1 MRLSL
6 LRWGK
11 LALVGLIVT
20 TISTTGCKS
29 GWKMPGK
36 DLFSW
41 NKKPSEETLAGQG
54 PSMTYPTSPAAN
66 HSPMAV
72 NSMGAGGSSSLNTGL
87 VAKSSGPSV
96 SPTGYGTTPP
106 MAQGGGAAGANG
118 YQTGPYG
125 TSGAAGAYAA
135 RSTSTPYGTAL
146 GSTPSASTGMTGG
159 YSAGPTSSTGAPP
172 YTPVGSQPMASNNPY
187 ASRPMATPSVAPSGT
202 PAIPTGYSQQGMTTG
217 QPSSAGSNPY
227 ASAGST
233 NSYAYGANP
242 YASSAPAMAPT
253 TVNPYAS
260 SATSMA
266 TPTAAAYGDSTG
278 VATASGAYRPGSTAR
293 TTSYDISAPSA
304 TYAGGS
310 GAPSYSPPQS
320 STPMMASPSGSAG
333 YAVPPS
339 IVR

>member
-6 LRWGK
+6 LRWGN

-20 TISTTGCKS
+20 TVSTTGCKS

-36 DLFSW
+36 DMFSW

-66 HSPMAV
+66 HTPMAV
-72 NSMGAGGSSSLNTGL
+72 NGMGAGSSSSLNTGL

-106 MAQGGGAAGANG
+106 MAQGTGAAAANG

-146 GSTPSASTGMTGG
+146 GSTPSATGAPTAS
-159 YSAGPTSSTGAPP
+159 YSAGPTGSTGASP

-187 ASRPMATPSVAPSGT
+187 ASRPLTAPSVAPSGT

-217 QPSSAGSNPY
+217 QQMPSNSNPY
-227 ASAGST
+227 ATSGTSS
-233 NSYAYGANP
+233 SYAYGANP
-242 YASSAPAMAPT
+242 YGAGAPQSAPT
-253 TVNPYAS
+253 GSNPYAPAAS
-260 SATSMA
+260 SMPSMTA
-266 TPTAAAYGDSTG
+266 PTAASYGSN
-278 VATASGAYRPGSTAR
+278 VATAGGSYRPGSTAR
-293 TTSYDISAPSA
+293 TTSYDVASPSA
-304 TYAGGS
+304 TYAGS
-310 GAPSYSPPQS
+310 NSAAPS
-320 STPMMASPSGSAG
+320 THHHN
-333 YAVPPS
+333 
-339 IVR
+339 RRLR